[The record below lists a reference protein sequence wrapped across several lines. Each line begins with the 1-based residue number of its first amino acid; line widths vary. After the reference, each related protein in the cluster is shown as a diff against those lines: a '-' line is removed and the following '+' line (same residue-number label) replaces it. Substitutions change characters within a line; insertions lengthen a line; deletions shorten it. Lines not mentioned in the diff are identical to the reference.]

1 MSLRQVVDM
10 TEPPQ
15 LAGASPMGASAH
27 FFSTHYRDQTRTWLS
42 GRSFRDPV
50 QTADIRKSG
59 FNTVIFKS
67 VPSGSISL
75 K

>member
-1 MSLRQVVDM
+1 VVDM
-10 TEPPQ
+10 TQPPQ
-15 LAGASPMGASAH
+15 VAGASPMGASAH
-27 FFSTHYRDQTRTWLS
+27 FFSAHYRDQTRAWLS

-67 VPSGSISL
+67 VPPGSISL